1 MKFDKFSPLTT
12 EAIAEELR
20 EFNKYLKDNKQ
31 EYVLIGTG
39 RWGST
44 DPLLGVPVRWDHI
57 SEARVII
64 ESALPEFNIEASQGT
79 HFFQNVTSL
88 GVGYLSLDPG
98 HGDGSLNLQILDD
111 MPAVKDGEYLRM
123 VAFDKPLYIYVD
135 GQSRKA
141 IIKKDE

>member
-1 MKFDKFSPLTT
+1 M
-12 EAIAEELR
+12 
-20 EFNKYLKDNKQ
+20 
-31 EYVLIGTG
+31 
-39 RWGST
+39 
-44 DPLLGVPVRWDHI
+44 LGVPVRWDHI

-64 ESALPEFNIEASQGT
+64 ESALPDFNIEASQGT

-98 HGDGSLNLQILDD
+98 HGEGKLNLDVLDE

-123 VAFDKPLYIYVD
+123 VAFDEPLYIYVD

-141 IIKKDE
+141 LIKKGI